1 MYKNINLFTIFILLI
16 SFLFSGCSKELQ
28 DEDIIVMPWQNP
40 QIDTQSSKTLS
51 NAGENIINQE
61 IPPKGIVGDNVL
73 KNNMNSNNLRN
84 YYVRPQSKAT
94 INIPIEQKWID
105 FDALDGL
112 IYLVSDSDDDK
123 KKDTG
128 SKISIY
134 DVDGQQL
141 LKSITADN
149 FIYSG
154 ISAYNNHIVL
164 YDRKSSEIHTYT
176 TDLSFKSKFKLGKE
190 IDLVK
195 MAHSKEGWLLMLVN
209 EGGRHSIIACD
220 KNLSI
225 KSTINSTLLASKL
238 SFTESEYK
246 KWNICDFD
254 FYDSNRAII
263 RVLPDYICLYNFKD
277 NKAESIKKFPDV
289 QPLISFD
296 ANILYSASASFNN
309 LNHMYDGTP
318 GTLARYF
325 LNEDTFKSDINSSM
339 ENYKIPPMDLPSNGL
354 LTFHKKI
361 VSRGKFIYIL
371 DYPIDD
377 KNPAESQILVLNK

>member
-1 MYKNINLFTIFILLI
+1 MYKNINLLTIFMLLI
-16 SFLFSGCSKELQ
+16 SLMFSGCSKELQ

-40 QIDTQSSKTLS
+40 EIDNQSSKPLS
-51 NAGENIINQE
+51 NAGKYIINQD
-61 IPPKGIVGDNVL
+61 ISPKGIVGDNIL
-73 KNNMNSNNLRN
+73 NNSMNSNNLRN
-84 YYVRPQSKAT
+84 YYVRPQSKAI
-94 INIPIEQKWID
+94 INIPIEQKWVD

-112 IYLVSDSDDDK
+112 IYLVSNSGIDK
-123 KKDTG
+123 KEDTG

-154 ISAYNNHIVL
+154 ISAYNNHIFL
-164 YDRKSSEIHTYT
+164 YDRKSCEIHTYT
-176 TDLSFKSKFKLGKE
+176 TDLSFKDKFKLGKE

-195 MAHSKEGWLLMLVN
+195 MAHSKEGWLFMLVN
-209 EGGRHSIIACD
+209 EGGRHSIIAYD

-225 KSTINSTLLASKL
+225 KSTINTTLLGSKL
-238 SFTESEYK
+238 PFIQSEYK

-254 FYDSNRAII
+254 FYDSNRVII

-296 ANILYSASASFNN
+296 TNILYSASASLNN
-309 LNHMYDGTP
+309 LNDMHTGTP

-339 ENYKIPPMDLPSNGL
+339 EDYKIPPLDLPSNGL